1 MTTIINRRV
10 ALALAMTAF
19 APPAFSQEA
28 PNKAKAMLD
37 AASPLGDRIL
47 GNADAPVTLIEYAS
61 ATCPHCA
68 EFHMT
73 LLPQIKTEY
82 IDTGKVKF
90 IFREFPLDQ
99 MALGVFM
106 LTRCLP
112 EEKFFA
118 TTDLLFR
125 RQQTWTKA
133 ENPGVEI
140 TKIMNLAGM
149 DKPTFEACLKKV
161 DMAKAMNE
169 FAKKSAADFN
179 IKGTPALFVNG
190 EYVDGHKDMTDVK
203 KALDAAIAAASQK

>member
-1 MTTIINRRV
+1 MTSINRRI
-10 ALALAMTAF
+10 LLAMLGTTFISPTLA
-19 APPAFSQEA
+19 QET
-28 PNKAKAMLD
+28 KDKGKAMLA

-47 GNADAPVTLIEYAS
+47 GKADAPVTLIEYAS

-73 LLPQIKTEY
+73 VLPQIKSEY

-90 IFREFPLDQ
+90 IFREFPLDG

-112 EEKFFA
+112 DDKFFA
-118 TTDLLFR
+118 ATDLFFR
-125 RQQTWTKA
+125 RQQTWAKA
-133 ENPGVEI
+133 ENPSVEI
-140 TKIMNLAGM
+140 TKITSMAGM
-149 DKPTFEACLKKV
+149 DKATFEKCIKNE
-161 DMAKAMNE
+161 DMAKDINA

-190 EYVDGHKDMTDVK
+190 EYIDGHKEMADVK
-203 KALDAAIAAASQK
+203 NALDAAIAAASKK